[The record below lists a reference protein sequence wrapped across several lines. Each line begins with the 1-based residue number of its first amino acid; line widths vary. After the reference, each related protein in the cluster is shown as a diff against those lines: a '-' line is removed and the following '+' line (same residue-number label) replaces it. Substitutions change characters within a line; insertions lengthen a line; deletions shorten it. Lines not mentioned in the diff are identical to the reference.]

1 MEIRFIVLVFLGRFF
16 FVMVFSQII
25 YNFDLREGYML
36 KGWFEYDGY
45 NMDFYGYK
53 NDGMGGGG
61 GGEGFSF
68 DFDFVY

>member
-1 MEIRFIVLVFLGRFF
+1 
-16 FVMVFSQII
+16 
-25 YNFDLREGYML
+25 ML

-61 GGEGFSF
+61 GGKGFSLE
-68 DFDFVY
+68 FDFVY